1 MPNQFEKTN
10 DIVIKRKVSIRYFF
24 RAVALS
30 VKIKSPVSFIVSILG
45 FGAAF
50 FPMLI
55 SLRLQEFTNNVQSLF
70 NQPDLLNTAITSFA
84 ILALLY
90 ISQTVFSLVEKYIAA
105 QDIARIR
112 RYLKEKIMVLLSTVL
127 YKYIESKGE
136 FREKVDFVKQYGGEK
151 TAGSV
156 SLIFSWAAGIVS
168 FIGITAI
175 LWTVSPWIVL
185 ILIVTC
191 VPAVILA
198 NLQQDETYRTRTKW
212 MKEGRFTLWL
222 AATLQQHASMK
233 EVRFFDLHPFLMEK
247 WRGYSKDWMAKKKK
261 VTRKHV
267 AFNGAADIL
276 RNGVYLVVL
285 IITAWEIYQN
295 PSKGLGSFM
304 LVFSAAGQLQNIT
317 TSLLINAVSIFSDV
331 KYMEDFFTL
340 LETEKEETS
349 DDAPYDDVS
358 IEFADVCFSYPDTDF
373 LALDNLNVKIKQGEK
388 IAIVGANGSGKSTFV
403 NLLCGLYPAGSGT
416 ATINGEP
423 IIDNVWKARRSMSV
437 IFQSFCQY
445 QDTLRNNITISDP
458 SRSGEDEAILY
469 LAKQTGAD
477 EIISEQDNAL
487 DEIIGMFS
495 NEGKNLSGGQWQKVA
510 ITRALFRKNARVYIL
525 DEPTAAL
532 DPIAEANIY
541 RNFASLTG
549 DKTTILI
556 SHRLGVTSI
565 VDRILVFD
573 KGKIVEDGNHAE
585 LIAKKGVY
593 AKMYKAQAKWY
604 R

>member
-1 MPNQFEKTN
+1 MN
-10 DIVIKRKVSIRYFF
+10 KRKVSIKYFF

-30 VKIKSPVSFIVSILG
+30 VRIKSPVSFVVSIFG

-50 FPMLI
+50 LPMLI
-55 SLRLQEFTNNVQSLF
+55 SLQLQSFTNNVQSLF
-70 NQPDLLNTAITSFA
+70 SQPDLLNTALISFTV
-84 ILALLY
+84 LALLY
-90 ISQTVFSLVEKYIAA
+90 IAQTVFSLVEKYVAA

-112 RYLKEKIMVLLSTVL
+112 RYLKEKIMVLLSTVP

-136 FREKVDFVKQYGGEK
+136 FRENVDFVKQYGGEK

-185 ILIVTC
+185 TLVVTC
-191 VPAVILA
+191 VPAVVLS
-198 NLQQDETYRTRTKW
+198 NLQKEETYRARTKW
-212 MKEGRFTLWL
+212 MKEGRFTLHL
-222 AATLQQHASMK
+222 AATLQQHFSMK
-233 EVRFFDLHPFLMEK
+233 EVRFFGLHPFLMEK
-247 WRGYSKDWMAKKKK
+247 WRGYSKDWMVKKKK

-267 AFNGAADIL
+267 IFNGASDIL
-276 RNGVYLVVL
+276 RNGVYLIVL

-304 LVFSAAGQLQNIT
+304 LVFSAAGQLQHIT

-340 LETEKEETS
+340 LETETEEASEDT
-349 DDAPYDDVS
+349 PYDDVS
-358 IEFADVCFSYPDTDF
+358 IEFDNVCFSYPDTDF
-373 LALDNLNVKIKQGEK
+373 LALDNLSVKIKQGEK

-403 NLLCGLYPAGSGT
+403 NLLCGLYSAGSGMVK
-416 ATINGEP
+416 INGEP
-423 IIDNVWKARRSMSV
+423 IMNNVWKIRRSMSV

-445 QDTLRNNITISDP
+445 HDTLRTNITISDP
-458 SRSGEDEAILY
+458 TRSGEDEAILN

-477 EIISEQDNAL
+477 EVITEQHNAL
-487 DEIIGMFS
+487 DEVIGMFS
-495 NEGKNLSGGQWQKVA
+495 NEGKNLSGGQWQKIA

-541 RNFASLTG
+541 RNFAELTE

-556 SHRLGVTSI
+556 SHRLGVTSV

-573 KGKIVEDGNHAE
+573 KGKIVEDGNHAD
-585 LIAKKGVY
+585 LMQKNGLY
-593 AKMYKAQAKWY
+593 AKMYKSQAKWY
-604 R
+604 KS

>member
-1 MPNQFEKTN
+1 MDNE
-10 DIVIKRKVSIRYFF
+10 KRKINIKYFF

-55 SLRLQEFTNNVQSLF
+55 SLRLQAFTDNVQSLWG
-70 NQPDLLNTAITSFA
+70 QPDLLNTAMMSFA

-90 ISQTVFSLVEKYIAA
+90 IAQTVFSLVEKYIAA
-105 QDIARIR
+105 QDTARIR
-112 RYLKEKIMVLLSTVL
+112 RYLKEKIMVLLSTVP

-168 FIGITAI
+168 FVGVTAI
-175 LWTVSPWIVL
+175 LWTVSFWIVL

-198 NLQQDETYRTRTKW
+198 NLQQDETYRSRTKW
-212 MKEGRFTLWL
+212 MKEGRLTLHL

-233 EVRFFDLHPFLMEK
+233 EVRFFGLHPFLMEK
-247 WRGYSKDWMAKKKK
+247 WRGYSKDWMQKKKK

-317 TSLLINAVSIFSDV
+317 TTLLINAVSIFSDV
-331 KYMEDFFTL
+331 RYMEDFFTL
-340 LETEKEETS
+340 LETEKEETA
-349 DDAPYDDVS
+349 DDMPYDDVS
-358 IEFADVCFSYPDTDF
+358 IEFDDVCFSYPDTDF
-373 LALDNLNVKIKQGEK
+373 FALDNLSVKIRQGEK

-403 NLLCGLYPAGSGT
+403 NLLCGLYPAGSGQ
-416 ATINGEP
+416 AKINGEP
-423 IIDNVWKARRSMSV
+423 ITDNVWKARRSMSV

-458 SRSGEDEAILY
+458 TRSGEDEAILS

-477 EIISEQDNAL
+477 GVISERENAL

-495 NEGKNLSGGQWQKVA
+495 DEGKNLSGGEWQKVA
-510 ITRALFRKNARVYIL
+510 ITRALFREKARVYIL

-573 KGKIVEDGNHAE
+573 KGRIVEDGNHAE
-585 LIAKKGVY
+585 LMAQNGVY
-593 AKMYKAQAKWY
+593 AKMYRAQAKWY
-604 R
+604 Q

>member
-1 MPNQFEKTN
+1 M
-10 DIVIKRKVSIRYFF
+10 DKRKSSVKYFF

-30 VKIKSPVSFIVSILG
+30 VKIKSPVSFAVSVLG

-50 FPMLI
+50 LPMLI
-55 SLRLQEFTNNVQSLF
+55 SLQLQAFTDNVQTLF
-70 NQPDLLNTAITSFA
+70 EQPGLLNAAVISFA
-84 ILALLY
+84 ALALLY
-90 ISQTVFSLVEKYIAA
+90 IAQTVFSLAEKYAGA
-105 QDIARIR
+105 QDTARIR
-112 RYLKEKIMVLLSTVL
+112 RYLKEKIMVLLSCVP

-136 FREKVDFVKQYGGEK
+136 FREKIDFVKQYGGEK

-156 SLIFSWAAGIVS
+156 SLIFGWAAGIVS
-168 FIGITAI
+168 FVGITAI
-175 LWTVSPWIVL
+175 LWAVSPWIVL

-191 VPAVILA
+191 VPAVILSG
-198 NLQQDETYRTRTKW
+198 LQKEETYRSRTKW

-222 AATLQQHASMK
+222 AATLQQHDSMK
-233 EVRFFDLHPFLMEK
+233 EVRFFGLHPFLMEK
-247 WRGYSKDWMAKKKK
+247 WRGYSQDWMAKKKK

-267 AFNGAADIL
+267 AYNGAADIL
-276 RNGVYLVVL
+276 RNGVYLIVL
-285 IITAWEIYQN
+285 LITAWEIYQN

-317 TSLLINAVSIFSDV
+317 TTLLINAVSIFSDV
-331 KYMEDFFTL
+331 KYMEDFFVL
-340 LETEKEETS
+340 LETEKEEITET
-349 DDAPYDDVS
+349 APYDDVF
-358 IEFADVCFSYPDTDF
+358 IEFDDVCFSYPEADF
-373 LALDNLNVKIKQGEK
+373 LALDNLSVKINQGEK
-388 IAIVGANGSGKSTFV
+388 IAVVGANGSGKSTFV
-403 NLLCGLYPAGSGT
+403 NLLCGLYSAGRGT
-416 ATINGEP
+416 AKINGEP
-423 IIDNVWKARRSMSV
+423 IKDNVWKARRSMSV

-445 QDTLRNNITISDP
+445 QDTLRNNIAISDP
-458 SRSGEDEAILY
+458 VRSGEDEAILA

-487 DEIIGMFS
+487 DEVIGMFS
-495 NEGKNLSGGQWQKVA
+495 DAGKNLSGGEWQKVA

-541 RNFASLTG
+541 RNFAALTE

-573 KGKIVEDGNHAE
+573 KGKIVEDGNHGE
-585 LIAKKGVY
+585 LIAKNGVY
-593 AKMYKAQAKWY
+593 AKMYRAQAKWY
-604 R
+604 TS

>member
-1 MPNQFEKTN
+1 
-10 DIVIKRKVSIRYFF
+10 
-24 RAVALS
+24 
-30 VKIKSPVSFIVSILG
+30 
-45 FGAAF
+45 
-50 FPMLI
+50 
-55 SLRLQEFTNNVQSLF
+55 
-70 NQPDLLNTAITSFA
+70 
-84 ILALLY
+84 
-90 ISQTVFSLVEKYIAA
+90 
-105 QDIARIR
+105 
-112 RYLKEKIMVLLSTVL
+112 
-127 YKYIESKGE
+127 
-136 FREKVDFVKQYGGEK
+136 
-151 TAGSV
+151 
-156 SLIFSWAAGIVS
+156 
-168 FIGITAI
+168 
-175 LWTVSPWIVL
+175 
-185 ILIVTC
+185 
-191 VPAVILA
+191 
-198 NLQQDETYRTRTKW
+198 
-212 MKEGRFTLWL
+212 MKEGRLTLHL
-222 AATLQQHASMK
+222 AATLQQHSSMK
-233 EVRFFDLHPFLMEK
+233 EVRFFGLHSFLIEK

-267 AFNGAADIL
+267 AYNGAADIL
-276 RNGVYLVVL
+276 RNGVYLIVL

-317 TSLLINAVSIFSDV
+317 TLLLINAVSIFSDV

-349 DDAPYDDVS
+349 EATPYDDVS
-358 IEFADVCFSYPDTDF
+358 IEFDDVCFSYPDTDF
-373 LALDNLNVKIKQGEK
+373 LALDSLSVNIKQGEK

-403 NLLCGLYPAGSGT
+403 NLLCGLYAAGSGT
-416 ATINGEP
+416 AKINGKP
-423 IIDNVWKARRSMSV
+423 IIENIWKARRSMSV

-458 SRSGEDEAILY
+458 TRSGEDKAILT
-469 LAKQTGAD
+469 LAKQTGTD
-477 EIISEQDNAL
+477 EVISEQNNTL
-487 DEIIGMFS
+487 DEVIGMFS

-556 SHRLGVTSI
+556 SHRLGVTSV

-573 KGKIVEDGNHAE
+573 KGTIVEDGNHSE
-585 LIAKKGVY
+585 LIAQNGVY

-604 R
+604 Q

>member
-1 MPNQFEKTN
+1 M
-10 DIVIKRKVSIRYFF
+10 DKRKVSIKYFF

-55 SLRLQEFTNNVQSLF
+55 SLRLQAFTDNVQSLF
-70 NQPDLLNTAITSFA
+70 NQPDLLNTAILSFA

-90 ISQTVFSLVEKYIAA
+90 IAQTVFSLIEKYISA

-112 RYLKEKIMVLLSTVL
+112 RYLKEQIMVLLSTVP

-156 SLIFSWAAGIVS
+156 SLIFGWLAGIVS
-168 FIGITAI
+168 FIGVTAI
-175 LWTVSPWIVL
+175 LWIVSPWIVL

-191 VPAVILA
+191 IPAVILS
-198 NLQQDETYRTRTKW
+198 NLQKDETYRSRTKW
-212 MKEGRFTLWL
+212 MKEGRLTLFL

-233 EVRFFDLHPFLMEK
+233 EVRFFGLHPFLIEK

-267 AFNGAADIL
+267 LFNGVADIL

-349 DDAPYDDVS
+349 EDKPYDDVF
-358 IEFADVCFSYPDTDF
+358 IEFDNVCFSYPDTDF
-373 LALDNLNVKIKQGEK
+373 LALDHLSVKIKQGEK

-403 NLLCGLYPAGSGT
+403 NLLCGLYSAGSGT
-416 ATINGEP
+416 AKINGEP

-458 SRSGEDEAILY
+458 TRSGEEEAILA

-477 EIISEQDNAL
+477 EVIDEQDNAL

-565 VDRILVFD
+565 VDRILVFN
-573 KGKIVEDGNHAE
+573 KGKIVEDGNHGA
-585 LIAKKGVY
+585 LLAKNGVY

-604 R
+604 Q

>member
-1 MPNQFEKTN
+1 M
-10 DIVIKRKVSIRYFF
+10 DKRKINIKYFF

-55 SLRLQEFTNNVQSLF
+55 SLRLQAFTNDVQSLF
-70 NQPDLLNTAITSFA
+70 NQPDLLNTAIMSFA

-90 ISQTVFSLVEKYIAA
+90 IAQTVFSLVEKYIAA

-112 RYLKEKIMVLLSTVL
+112 RYLKEKIMVLLSTVP
-127 YKYIESKGE
+127 YKYIESKGD

-168 FIGITAI
+168 FVGVTAI
-175 LWTVSPWIVL
+175 LWAVSAWIVF

-191 VPAVILA
+191 VPAVILS
-198 NLQQDETYRTRTKW
+198 NLQQDETYRSRTKW
-212 MKEGRFTLWL
+212 MKEGRLTLWL
-222 AATLQQHASMK
+222 AATLQQHSSMK
-233 EVRFFDLHPFLMEK
+233 EVRFFGLHPILMEK

-285 IITAWEIYQN
+285 IITAWEIYLN

-317 TSLLINAVSIFSDV
+317 ASLLINAVSIFSDV

-340 LETEKEETS
+340 LETEKEKTS
-349 DDAPYDDVS
+349 NDAPYGNVS
-358 IEFADVCFSYPDTDF
+358 IEFNNVCFSYPDTDF
-373 LALDNLNVKIKQGEK
+373 LALDNLSVKIKQGEK

-416 ATINGEP
+416 TKINGES
-423 IIDNVWKARRSMSV
+423 ITDNVWKARRSMSV
-437 IFQSFCQY
+437 IFQSFCQD

-458 SRSGEDEAILY
+458 SRSGEDEAILN
-469 LAKQTGAD
+469 LARQTGAD
-477 EIISEQDNAL
+477 EVISEQENAL
-487 DEIIGMFS
+487 DEIIGIFS

-573 KGKIVEDGNHAE
+573 KGRIAEDGNHAD
-585 LIAKKGVY
+585 LMAKNGVY

-604 R
+604 Q

>member
-1 MPNQFEKTN
+1 MDKREIN
-10 DIVIKRKVSIRYFF
+10 IKYFF

-55 SLRLQEFTNNVQSLF
+55 SLQLQAFTDNVQSLF
-70 NQPDLLNTAITSFA
+70 NQPNLFNMTIMSFA
-84 ILALLY
+84 ILASLY
-90 ISQTVFSLVEKYIAA
+90 IAQTVFSLVEKYIAA
-105 QDIARIR
+105 QDIARIK
-112 RYLKEKIMVLLSTVL
+112 RYLKEEMMILLSTVP
-127 YKYIESKGE
+127 YKYVESKGN
-136 FREKVDFVKQYGGEK
+136 FREKVDFIKQYGGEK

-156 SLIFSWAAGIVS
+156 SLVFGWAASIVS
-168 FIGITAI
+168 FIGVTAI
-175 LWTVSPWIVL
+175 LWTVSPWIVF

-191 VPAVILA
+191 IPAVILS
-198 NLQQDETYRTRTKW
+198 NLQQDETYRYRTKW

-222 AATLQQHASMK
+222 AATLQQHSSMK
-233 EVRFFDLHPFLMEK
+233 EVRFFGLHPFLMEK
-247 WRGYSKDWMAKKKK
+247 WRGYSKDWMTKKKK

-267 AFNGAADIL
+267 IFNGTADLL
-276 RNGVYLVVL
+276 RNGVYLIVL

-304 LVFSAAGQLQNIT
+304 LVFSAAGQLQSIT

-349 DDAPYDDVS
+349 DDTPYDDVS
-358 IEFADVCFSYPDTDF
+358 IEFSNVCFSYPDTDF
-373 LALDNLNVKIKQGEK
+373 LALDNLSVKIKQGEK

-416 ATINGEP
+416 TRINGET

-458 SRSGEDEAILY
+458 SRSGEDEAILN
-469 LAKQTGAD
+469 LAKKTGAD
-477 EIISEQDNAL
+477 EVISEQENAL

-541 RNFASLTG
+541 RNFAALTE
-549 DKTTILI
+549 DRTTILI
-556 SHRLGVTSI
+556 SHRLGVTSV

-573 KGKIVEDGNHAE
+573 KGKIVEDGSHAE
-585 LIAKKGVY
+585 LMEKKGLY
-593 AKMYKAQAKWY
+593 AQMYKAQAKWY
-604 R
+604 Q

>member
-1 MPNQFEKTN
+1 MDNE
-10 DIVIKRKVSIRYFF
+10 KRKINIKYFF

-55 SLRLQEFTNNVQSLF
+55 SLRLQAFTDNVQSLWG
-70 NQPDLLNTAITSFA
+70 QPDLLNTAMMSFA

-90 ISQTVFSLVEKYIAA
+90 IAQTVFSLVEKYIAA
-105 QDIARIR
+105 QDTARIR
-112 RYLKEKIMVLLSTVL
+112 RYLKEKIMVLLSTVP

-168 FIGITAI
+168 FVGVTAI
-175 LWTVSPWIVL
+175 LWTVSFWIVL

-198 NLQQDETYRTRTKW
+198 NLQQDETYRSRTKW
-212 MKEGRFTLWL
+212 MKEGRLTLHL

-233 EVRFFDLHPFLMEK
+233 EVRFFGLHPFLMEK
-247 WRGYSKDWMAKKKK
+247 WRGYSKDWMQKKKK

-317 TSLLINAVSIFSDV
+317 TTLLINAVSIFSDV
-331 KYMEDFFTL
+331 RYMEDFFTL
-340 LETEKEETS
+340 LETEKEETA
-349 DDAPYDDVS
+349 DDMPYDDVS
-358 IEFADVCFSYPDTDF
+358 IEFDDVCFSYPDTDF
-373 LALDNLNVKIKQGEK
+373 FALDNLSVKIRQGEK

-403 NLLCGLYPAGSGT
+403 NLLCGLYPAGSGQ
-416 ATINGEP
+416 AKINGEP
-423 IIDNVWKARRSMSV
+423 ITDNVWKARRSMSV
-437 IFQSFCQY
+437 IFQSFCQC

-458 SRSGEDEAILY
+458 TRSGEDEAILN

-477 EIISEQDNAL
+477 GVISERENAL

-495 NEGKNLSGGQWQKVA
+495 DEGKNLSGGEWQKVA
-510 ITRALFRKNARVYIL
+510 ITRALFREKARVYIL

-573 KGKIVEDGNHAE
+573 KGRIVEDGNHAE
-585 LIAKKGVY
+585 LMAQNGVY
-593 AKMYKAQAKWY
+593 AKMYRAQAKWY
-604 R
+604 Q